1 MKDQVFTAPTVD
13 EAIALAELTL
23 GVSRARLQ
31 YVVLEKERAGTM
43 GRADTP
49 ARIAILLEGGP
60 QAPPPPAP
68 RAPAPAKA
76 SAQAPAPPGPRP
88 PAGPGRGG
96 RDYRASV
103 REVLRA
109 IGEAA
114 DVDLSAELMERE
126 GAVTIVLEGE
136 GRRILLE
143 DGAEP
148 LQALEQILQRVLA
161 RDGGPRRLV
170 LECEGY
176 RDARGEALRAEALR
190 LAEAVCGDGRARTTD
205 PLNSYERRLIHVALA
220 DHPQVK
226 TFSVGEG
233 ADRKVTVA
241 LRDRA
246 DDGAPR
252 G

>member
-23 GVSRARLQ
+23 GVPRARLQ
-31 YVVLEKERAGTM
+31 YVVLEKERPGTL
-43 GRADTP
+43 GRADSP

-60 QAPPPPAP
+60 VAAPAPRPTPPAAPRRQTPATPAAPPAP
-68 RAPAPAKA
+68 RGAA
-76 SAQAPAPPGPRP
+76 
-88 PAGPGRGG
+88 

-109 IGEAA
+109 LGEAA
-114 DVDLSAELMERE
+114 DVDLSAELKERE

-143 DGAEP
+143 DDAEP
-148 LQALEQILQRVLA
+148 LRALEQVLQRVLA
-161 RDGGPRRLV
+161 RDGGPRRMV

-176 RDARGEALRAEALR
+176 RDARGEALRVEALR
-190 LAEAVCGDGRARTTD
+190 LAEEVSADGRPRTTS
-205 PLNSYERRLIHVALA
+205 PLNSYERRLVHVALA
-220 DHPQVK
+220 EHPRVK

-233 ADRKVTVA
+233 SDRRVTVA
-241 LRDRA
+241 LRDRTP
-246 DDGAPR
+246 DGAPEA
-252 G
+252 

>member
-23 GVSRARLQ
+23 GVSRAHLQ
-31 YVVLEKERAGTM
+31 YVVLEKERPGTL
-43 GRADTP
+43 GRADSP

-60 QAPPPPAP
+60 VAPPGPQRP
-68 RAPAPAKA
+68 APAPAPRRKEE
-76 SAQAPAPPGPRP
+76 PATPRP
-88 PAGPGRGG
+88 VAAAGVP

-109 IGEAA
+109 IAEAA
-114 DVDLSAELMERE
+114 DVDLSAELRERE

-143 DGAEP
+143 DEAEP
-148 LQALEQILQRVLA
+148 LRALEQILQRVLA

-176 RDARGEALRAEALR
+176 RDARGEALRSEALR
-190 LAEAVCGDGRARTTD
+190 LADAVCGDGRARTTD
-205 PLNSYERRLIHVALA
+205 PLNSYERRLVHVALA
-220 DHPQVK
+220 EHPRVK

-233 ADRKVTVA
+233 ADRRVTVA
-241 LRDRA
+241 LRERTQ
-246 DDGAPR
+246 DGAPEA
-252 G
+252 

>member
-13 EAIALAELTL
+13 EAIALAELSL
-23 GVSRARLQ
+23 GVPRARLQ
-31 YVVLEKERAGTM
+31 YVVLEKERPGTL
-43 GRADTP
+43 GRADSP

-60 QAPPPPAP
+60 IAPPAKPPA
-68 RAPAPAKA
+68 APSPARRTAAP
-76 SAQAPAPPGPRP
+76 SPSRPSTPPG
-88 PAGPGRGG
+88 AA

-114 DVDLSAELMERE
+114 DVDLSAELKERE

-143 DGAEP
+143 DDAEP
-148 LQALEQILQRVLA
+148 LRALEQVLQRVLV

-170 LECEGY
+170 VECEGY
-176 RDARGEALRAEALR
+176 RDARNDALRAEALR
-190 LAEAVCGDGRARTTD
+190 LADQVCGDGRARTTD
-205 PLNSYERRLIHVALA
+205 PLNSYERRLVHVALA
-220 DHPQVK
+220 DHPRVK

-233 ADRKVTVA
+233 GERRVTVA
-241 LRDRA
+241 LRDA
-246 DDGAPR
+246 AHDGAPEA
-252 G
+252 